1 MNIIDNTSASKI
13 QSNAKDNYTRQF
25 EMPQRKSILRT
36 LAILYLQYSL
46 VVYRSVSMETIK
58 SRLILEKCLS
68 KETIVI
74 FANFYYI

>member
-13 QSNAKDNYTRQF
+13 QSSAKDNYPRQF

-36 LAILYLQYSL
+36 RAILYLQYSL

-58 SRLILEKCLS
+58 RRLILEKRLS
-68 KETIVI
+68 KEKIVI

>member
-13 QSNAKDNYTRQF
+13 QSSAKDNYTRQF

-36 LAILYLQYSL
+36 RAILYLQYSL
-46 VVYRSVSMETIK
+46 VLYRSVSMETIK
-58 SRLILEKCLS
+58 RRLILEKRLS
-68 KETIVI
+68 KEKIVI